1 MLLSRKSLVFT
12 IVVFA
17 IGSTVAIANPFLT
30 ARTHNSMAWQQ
41 PVAQMSSPVKNE
53 GKGKFLDQLNLSNE
67 QRQQIGS
74 IRQKYQGQ
82 IEQLQERG
90 QTTQEELFE
99 MMAGTES
106 VRDIRTKRDEVVQIR
121 QELGD
126 ARFESLLEMRE
137 VLTPEQRTQ
146 LAEKLEERR
155 EGWRN
160 NRSGDRGNRN
170 WF

>member
-12 IVVFA
+12 MVVFL
-17 IGSTVAIANPFLT
+17 IGSSVAIANPFSNAKT
-30 ARTHNSMAWQQ
+30 NSSIAWQQ
-41 PVAQMSSPVKNE
+41 PVAQMSSAVKDE
-53 GKGKFLDQLNLSNE
+53 GRGKFLEQLNLSNE
-67 QRQQIGS
+67 QRQQIAS

-106 VRDIRTKRDEVVQIR
+106 VSDIRAKRDDVVEIR
-121 QELGD
+121 QELGN

-146 LAEKLEERR
+146 LAQKLERRR

-160 NRSGDRGNRN
+160 NRSGDRGGRN